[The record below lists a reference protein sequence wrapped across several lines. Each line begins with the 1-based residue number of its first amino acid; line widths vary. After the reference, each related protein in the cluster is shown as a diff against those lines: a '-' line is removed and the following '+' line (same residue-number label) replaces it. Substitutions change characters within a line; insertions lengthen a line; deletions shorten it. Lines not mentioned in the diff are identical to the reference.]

1 MFDLFSNVNLYAR
14 LCTGFSVEAN
24 EEYCS
29 DRRIVESNRGFL
41 QEQRKFFVVRFV
53 PTCSS
58 KTVKMVHIA
67 RSIIELGYR
76 IRMEK
81 ERKKLFLY
89 FVLISFLFCFLFF
102 LFFCPLTRIYPI
114 FVRKK
119 RRINYFTKRVN

>member
-58 KTVKMVHIA
+58 KMVKMVHIA

-81 ERKKLFLY
+81 ERKKKVIFI
-89 FVLISFLFCFLFF
+89 FCPDFFSFLFLVLSLFLPSHPNTSNFCTKEKKNK
-102 LFFCPLTRIYPI
+102 LFHEA
-114 FVRKK
+114 
-119 RRINYFTKRVN
+119 

>member
-1 MFDLFSNVNLYAR
+1 MF
-14 LCTGFSVEAN
+14 EAN

-41 QEQRKFFVVRFV
+41 QKQRKFFVVHFV

-81 ERKKLFLY
+81 ERKKKVIFI
-89 FVLISFLFCFLFF
+89 FCPDFFSFLFLVLSLFF
-102 LFFCPLTRIYPI
+102 ALSPEYIQFLYE
-114 FVRKK
+114 KK
-119 RRINYFTKRVN
+119 EE

>member
-41 QEQRKFFVVRFV
+41 QKQRKFFIVHFV

-81 ERKKLFLY
+81 ERKKKVIFI
-89 FVLISFLFCFLFF
+89 FCPDFFSFLFLVLSLFLPSHPNISNFCTKKKKNK
-102 LFFCPLTRIYPI
+102 LFHEA
-114 FVRKK
+114 
-119 RRINYFTKRVN
+119 

>member
-1 MFDLFSNVNLYAR
+1 MF
-14 LCTGFSVEAN
+14 EAN

-81 ERKKLFLY
+81 ERKKKVIFI
-89 FVLISFLFCFLFF
+89 FCPDFFSFLFLVLSLFF
-102 LFFCPLTRIYPI
+102 PSHPNISNFCTKKKKNKLFHEAC
-114 FVRKK
+114 
-119 RRINYFTKRVN
+119 

>member
-81 ERKKLFLY
+81 ERKKKVIFI
-89 FVLISFLFCFLFF
+89 FCPDFFSFLFLVLSLFLPSHSNTSNFCTKEKKNK
-102 LFFCPLTRIYPI
+102 LFHEA
-114 FVRKK
+114 
-119 RRINYFTKRVN
+119 